1 MCYSINKKLL
11 NFLVTGITSLLFYT
25 ASSAQTTTYS
35 SLLWEVSGN
44 GLQQPSYLYGTFH
57 LVCPDDLVI
66 SPVISGKIQS
76 SKKLFLEM
84 DMDDPSV
91 MIKVQQGMMLTDSS
105 WKDLLSEKEYNALAD
120 SFQKITQ
127 MPIGMMTRIKPFAL
141 VSIITMGIMKCPMAS
156 WDLALAQ
163 KAKDNNIE
171 IKGLESPERELE
183 AINMI
188 SLKDQTDMLKDML
201 LNADSCKK
209 AMDKMMDMY
218 KRRDLKGLTEEIKND
233 KSFGML
239 EDELLDKRNAEW
251 APVIEKQITTE
262 PTFFAFGA
270 GHLVGDSGII
280 SLLKKRGYTVKPV
293 KY

>member
-1 MCYSINKKLL
+1 MCYSINKKPLSALL
-11 NFLVTGITSLLFYT
+11 SLILLFFST
-25 ASSAQTTTYS
+25 ATFAQTNAYS
-35 SLLWEVSGN
+35 SLLWQVSGN

-57 LVCPDDLVI
+57 LVCPEDLVI
-66 SPVISGKIQS
+66 SSVISNKIES

-105 WKDLLSEKEYNALAD
+105 WKDLLTEKEYNTLAD

-218 KRRDLKGLTEEIKND
+218 KRRDLKGLAEEIKND

-251 APVIEKQITTE
+251 APVIAKQINEE